1 MIIYFLACLLCLIL
15 SAWATANL
23 IYDSKKAGF
32 TRVKAGT
39 AILYSCTILIAAGT
53 CFFLRKNKPLIPE
66 TLTKSSPPSQSA
78 AETYQL
84 EKNMTY
90 VVGTMDEVMEWIQD
104 NEVLYVQA
112 IFQLNNRESLAT
124 WRRLQPEGVPSEES
138 RLSHDNEEFLHYAVI
153 PDKAIQAKTTRP

>member
-23 IYDSKKAGF
+23 IYDSKQAGF

-39 AILYSCTILIAAGT
+39 AILYSCAILIAAGT
-53 CFFLRKNKPLIPE
+53 CFFWKNKPLIPE
-66 TLTKSSPPSQSA
+66 TLTKSSPTSQSA
-78 AETYQL
+78 AETYHL
-84 EKNMTY
+84 EKDMTF

-124 WRRLQPEGVPSEES
+124 WRRLQP
-138 RLSHDNEEFLHYAVI
+138 
-153 PDKAIQAKTTRP
+153 